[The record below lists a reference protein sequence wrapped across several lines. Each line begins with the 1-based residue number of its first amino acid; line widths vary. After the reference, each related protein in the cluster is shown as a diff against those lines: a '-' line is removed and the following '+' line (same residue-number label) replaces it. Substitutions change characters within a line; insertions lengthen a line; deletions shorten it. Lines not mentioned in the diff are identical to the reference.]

1 MAPVCLQVISLT
13 EREGFGWAVKLG
25 CELASTPYVLIV
37 QHDRIFMKGYA
48 FSIMKSLQ

>member
-1 MAPVCLQVISLT
+1 MSLT

-25 CELASTPYVLIV
+25 CELATTPYVLIV

-48 FSIMKSLQ
+48 VSNMPSLP